1 MSPTFIHGKNAVVY
15 QDGND
20 LTGYLRSLSNSA
32 EVETAESTTFADDD
46 KTYVPGLADAT
57 ISAEGLF
64 DSTFD
69 GELNS
74 ITGSG
79 TKSVWSVYPGGDAD
93 GSCGRGYSLDV
104 TSAERTAE
112 IGDVVMV
119 SIEGQSSVG
128 TEAIISHHGLAQ
140 RTASGTATVVDN
152 SASSANGGYG
162 YLHATAASGTVVVK
176 VQHSSDNSTYVDY
189 LTLGTVTAS
198 ARSFRTTATGTV
210 NRYTRVVYTITS
222 GTATFV
228 AGFGRS

>member
-1 MSPTFIHGKNAVVY
+1 VSPTFIHGSNATVY

-46 KTYVPGLADAT
+46 KTYIAGLADAT

-64 DSTFD
+64 DASFD

-79 TKSVWSVYPGGDAD
+79 TKSVWSVYPAGDAA
-93 GSCGRGYSLDV
+93 GSQGRGYSLDV
-104 TSAERTAE
+104 TAAERTAE

-128 TEAIISHHGLAQ
+128 TEPIISHHALAQ
-140 RTASGTATVVDN
+140 RSTSGTASVVDN
-152 SASSANGGYG
+152 AASSANGGYG
-162 YLHATAASGTVVVK
+162 YLHATSASGTVVVK
-176 VQHSSDNSTYVDY
+176 VQHSSDNSTYADY
-189 LTLGTVTAS
+189 LTIGTITAS

-210 NRYTRVVYTITS
+210 NRYTRLVYTITS

-228 AGFGRS
+228 AGFGRN